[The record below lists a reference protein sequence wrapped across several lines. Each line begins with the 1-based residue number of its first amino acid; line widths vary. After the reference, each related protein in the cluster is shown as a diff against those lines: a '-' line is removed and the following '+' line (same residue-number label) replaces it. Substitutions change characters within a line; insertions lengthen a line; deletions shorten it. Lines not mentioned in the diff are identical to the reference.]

1 MRIGVIHRDL
11 KPENI
16 LLHDGQPLVA
26 DFGIAL
32 AVSNAGGARITQTGI
47 SLGTP
52 HYMSPEQATGDRGID
67 GRTDIYALAAV
78 TFEMLGGEPPHNGS
92 TAQAIIAR
100 LLTESPRALRTL
112 RHTVPAHVD
121 AAIHRALEK
130 IPADRFTT
138 AHEFADALQGRV
150 SPVAR
155 APVATLG
162 NAARWKPI
170 ALAASAVATLALA
183 AALWALSKQPDA
195 APPQRARF
203 TLELPNEA
211 KVNPT
216 LVGRSM
222 AFSPDGSTIVYV
234 GGPQASLYL
243 RRLDELVPR
252 RVPGTEGAYNPQFS
266 PDGKWIA
273 FQQGGA
279 GPAPIMK
286 VSTAG
291 GAPVTIID
299 TSGRFAW
306 GPEGTIVFSK
316 GIQQRGSGLWYTNAS
331 GAPARELSTVDSSD
345 HAHASPSY
353 LPDGKS
359 ILFTILVTP
368 AARVELA
375 AMRLADRKIIRLGI
389 SGGAPFYADGLLFF
403 SRSDGTLSA
412 VRFDAA
418 ELRVTG
424 EPVTLLEGVTIKQQA
439 AVADLSLSPTGT
451 LVYLSGEAGV
461 QLTEVAREGRMR
473 ALTPELRFYRHP
485 RVSPD
490 GRRITMSIAG
500 DVWVYDIAASTLTR
514 LTSIRSAVTPDWTP
528 SGRRISFT
536 WIGGDS
542 AGVWWQPWD
551 ASGPPERI
559 QAASRGAEFTPNE
572 DYLITTAREG
582 GRWLLRAVPVKSDA
596 TRKPFTVMASDI
608 PRLPRISHDGRWLAY
623 VSEETGRP
631 EVYVQ
636 AFPGPGGRY
645 QVSSGGGTEPIW
657 SRKNGELF
665 YRGGSALIA
674 ATLQTTPEL
683 ALVRRDTLFLINALA
698 GDVEAGYDVF
708 PDGRRFVFPRIVS
721 SNAAPIVVFGWL
733 DEVRERMAAEM
744 RR

>member
-316 GIQQRGSGLWYTNAS
+316 GIQQRGSGS
-331 GAPARELSTVDSSD
+331 GTR
-345 HAHASPSY
+345 
-353 LPDGKS
+353 
-359 ILFTILVTP
+359 
-368 AARVELA
+368 
-375 AMRLADRKIIRLGI
+375 MRLVLQRESCPPSI
-389 SGGAPFYADGLLFF
+389 
-403 SRSDGTLSA
+403 
-412 VRFDAA
+412 
-418 ELRVTG
+418 RVTTRTHLPHTCPMG
-424 EPVTLLEGVTIKQQA
+424 RA
-439 AVADLSLSPTGT
+439 SSLPSSSRLQLAWSWRLCGWPTGRSSA
-451 LVYLSGEAGV
+451 LGLAGE
-461 QLTEVAREGRMR
+461 
-473 ALTPELRFYRHP
+473 
-485 RVSPD
+485 
-490 GRRITMSIAG
+490 RR
-500 DVWVYDIAASTLTR
+500 STRTAFCSSR
-514 LTSIRSAVTPDWTP
+514 AVT
-528 SGRRISFT
+528 
-536 WIGGDS
+536 
-542 AGVWWQPWD
+542 
-551 ASGPPERI
+551 
-559 QAASRGAEFTPNE
+559 
-572 DYLITTAREG
+572 AR
-582 GRWLLRAVPVKSDA
+582 
-596 TRKPFTVMASDI
+596 
-608 PRLPRISHDGRWLAY
+608 
-623 VSEETGRP
+623 
-631 EVYVQ
+631 
-636 AFPGPGGRY
+636 
-645 QVSSGGGTEPIW
+645 
-657 SRKNGELF
+657 
-665 YRGGSALIA
+665 
-674 ATLQTTPEL
+674 
-683 ALVRRDTLFLINALA
+683 
-698 GDVEAGYDVF
+698 
-708 PDGRRFVFPRIVS
+708 
-721 SNAAPIVVFGWL
+721 
-733 DEVRERMAAEM
+733 
-744 RR
+744 